1 MRRTSDAYAPGVSVC
16 AGIAPGAERARVD
29 GRGVVGE
36 RDALAAGTKTPV
48 RDCPRCFRVL
58 RNRARCGEGLHGV
71 GVWSVEWRWRG
82 EAAGTGTPVGDDPR
96 CHCRAAGIAPC
107 AERASWCGV
116 WCVGMWKC
124 GNVEVWECGVV
135 VEWCGAKQSPSG
147 GLPCPACRSARLP
160 ICEPHVHEL
169 TTCEKPLSRRQVRSD
184 AVLPSPLYG
193 YVLEQPRSQVG
204 VVILWQGWAS
214 ESGKAREQKRG
225 RAET

>member
-16 AGIAPGAERARVD
+16 SGIAPGAERARVD

-36 RDALAAGTKTPV
+36 RDALAAGTETPV
-48 RDCPRCFRVL
+48 GDDPRCLRVL

-82 EAAGTGTPVGDDPR
+82 EAAGTGTPVRDDPW
-96 CHCRAAGIAPC
+96 CHCRATEIAPC

-160 ICEPHVHEL
+160 ICEPHVHVDG
-169 TTCEKPLSRRQVRSD
+169 VREAAKSP
-184 AVLPSPLYG
+184 PSP
-193 YVLEQPRSQVG
+193 VG
-204 VVILWQGWAS
+204 RRAPVSSIRICTGAAALAGRRRRPV
-214 ESGKAREQKRG
+214 ARMGE
-225 RAET
+225 